1 MKKAVFVITA
11 FLMLCVLA
19 VSASEREINLSA
31 LAVHVPD
38 REPVEFTSKSTWIEI
53 IIHQF
58 LYPNQFNA
66 KVVLSKERNMQI
78 IATGVDNKTFKLTY
92 DTIQL
97 SAKQAAK
104 FRKYVTDFFVT
115 HKKSVC
121 KSRIETDIFQSVTG
135 PNLTVVFHK
144 SDAPIYH
151 DERYNIIYQKYTG
164 SHEQTFTHSFID
176 FFNLV
181 NGDAYFRNEH

>member
-58 LYPNQFNA
+58 LYPNQF
-66 KVVLSKERNMQI
+66 LSLI
-78 IATGVDNKTFKLTY
+78 HI
-92 DTIQL
+92 
-97 SAKQAAK
+97 
-104 FRKYVTDFFVT
+104 
-115 HKKSVC
+115 
-121 KSRIETDIFQSVTG
+121 
-135 PNLTVVFHK
+135 
-144 SDAPIYH
+144 
-151 DERYNIIYQKYTG
+151 
-164 SHEQTFTHSFID
+164 
-176 FFNLV
+176 
-181 NGDAYFRNEH
+181 